1 MRGAMWGTIHL
12 ATLPMRLVWRAVGTI
27 ALALVR
33 PILRR
38 IDSSARLSHTISELS
53 SSMAT
58 QRGLLL
64 LIGMVIVGLS
74 LLVNILV
81 IAALVSAGRFDRSLY
96 WLCLPAVLLH
106 VGVILGFTG
115 IMLAVPLG
123 QGYKDR

>member
-1 MRGAMWGTIHL
+1 MRGVLWGIFQL
-12 ATLPMRLVWRAVGTI
+12 VTLPVRLLWRAIATI
-27 ALALVR
+27 ALTLAR
-33 PILRR
+33 PLLRR

-53 SSMAT
+53 SSMAM

-74 LLVNILV
+74 LLVNVLV
-81 IAALVSAGRFDRSLY
+81 IVALVSAGRFDRSLS

-106 VGVILGFTG
+106 IGVILGFTG

>member
-1 MRGAMWGTIHL
+1 MRRILWGTFRL
-12 ATLPMRLVWRAVGTI
+12 VTLPVRLIW
-27 ALALVR
+27 R
-33 PILRR
+33 PIAMISLTLAHPLLRR

-74 LLVNILV
+74 LLVNVLV
-81 IAALVSAGRFDRSLY
+81 IVALVSAGRFDRSLS

>member
-1 MRGAMWGTIHL
+1 MRGVLWGIFHL
-12 ATLPMRLVWRAVGTI
+12 VTLPVRLLWRAIATI
-27 ALALVR
+27 ALTLAR
-33 PILRR
+33 PLLRR

-53 SSMAT
+53 SSMAM

-74 LLVNILV
+74 LLVNVLV
-81 IAALVSAGRFDRSLY
+81 IVALVSAGRFDRSLS

-106 VGVILGFTG
+106 IGVILGFTG

>member
-1 MRGAMWGTIHL
+1 MRGALWGIFQL
-12 ATLPMRLVWRAVGTI
+12 VTLPVRLIWRPIATI
-27 ALALVR
+27 ALTLAR
-33 PILRR
+33 PLLRR

-74 LLVNILV
+74 LLVNVLV
-81 IAALVSAGRFDRSLY
+81 IAALVSAGRFDRSLS

-106 VGVILGFTG
+106 IGVILGFTG

>member
-1 MRGAMWGTIHL
+1 MRGALWGIFHL
-12 ATLPMRLVWRAVGTI
+12 VTLPVRLLWRAVATI
-27 ALALVR
+27 AMTLAR
-33 PILRR
+33 PLLRR

-74 LLVNILV
+74 LLVNVLV
-81 IAALVSAGRFDRSLY
+81 IAALVSAGRFDRSLS

-106 VGVILGFTG
+106 LGVILGFTG

>member
-1 MRGAMWGTIHL
+1 MRRILWGTFRL
-12 ATLPMRLVWRAVGTI
+12 VTLPVRLIWRPIATI
-27 ALALVR
+27 ALTLAHPL
-33 PILRR
+33 LRR

-81 IAALVSAGRFDRSLY
+81 IAALVSAGRFDRSLS

-106 VGVILGFTG
+106 IGVILGFTG

>member
-1 MRGAMWGTIHL
+1 MRGALWGIFHL
-12 ATLPMRLVWRAVGTI
+12 VTLPVRLLWRVIATI
-27 ALALVR
+27 ALTLAHPL
-33 PILRR
+33 LRR

-74 LLVNILV
+74 LLVNVLV
-81 IAALVSAGRFDRSLY
+81 IAALVSAGRFDRSLS

-106 VGVILGFTG
+106 IGVILGFTG